1 MPKTSVPRS
10 GSERVID
17 RGRTEPSR
25 QVTKSAARPRSGL
38 VTEKNRPADVVAFED
53 AVVSFFVDAADMLGV
68 PKSVAAIYGICF
80 ASAEPLSFSE
90 IDERLDIS
98 SGSISQGL
106 RVLKEVGALKV
117 VGHGPALSVIR
128 DSEEPT
134 DSGRSTSNE
143 ERITAARSAARYE
156 PDLELRKLVLHWIER
171 RLQAQLSSGRNR
183 LQEICDSIPNG
194 SATSLDTLKT
204 RFESLQTWQD
214 KAHSLLPIA
223 KTFLKL
229 T

>member
-1 MPKTSVPRS
+1 MP
-10 GSERVID
+10 
-17 RGRTEPSR
+17 
-25 QVTKSAARPRSGL
+25 KSAARTANRADARVGVAVDGDNGHKDAQNGTKVAFKSSGL
-38 VTEKNRPADVVAFED
+38 VRAGDRPAEVVAFDD

-80 ASAEPLSFSE
+80 ASPTPLSFSE

-106 RVLKEVGALKV
+106 RVLREVGALKV
-117 VGHGPALSVIR
+117 AGVGKADTLKLEKLT
-128 DSEEPT
+128 SEADLKDLQE
-134 DSGRSTSNE
+134 
-143 ERITAARSAARYE
+143 AKRSAARFE

-171 RLQAQLSSGRNR
+171 RLQAQVAMGRAR
-183 LQEICDSIPNG
+183 LQQICDAIPTT
-194 SATSLDTLKT
+194 SALSLETLKA

-223 KTFLKL
+223 KTFLKI
-229 T
+229 